1 MPFSIILLNV
11 ALIWFI
17 AVITPGPNFFITV
30 KTAVGQSRRTAFF
43 VALGTSTGAV
53 IWGLSGF
60 LGIALLFKTAPW
72 IYLSFK
78 LLGGG
83 YLVYLGLKLFTS
95 HSKAGATQEAMALEN
110 ITSFQGYK
118 QGLLTNLANPKTA
131 VFVTSLFAATMP
143 SNAPLWIG
151 VTSVAEMSII
161 SIFWYTAIAH
171 IFSSNRFKKLY
182 LNSKVWIER
191 FSGIVFIGFG
201 VKLLVKE

>member
-1 MPFSIILLNV
+1 
-11 ALIWFI
+11 
-17 AVITPGPNFFITV
+17 
-30 KTAVGQSRRTAFF
+30 
-43 VALGTSTGAV
+43 
-53 IWGLSGF
+53 
-60 LGIALLFKTAPW
+60 
-72 IYLSFK
+72 
-78 LLGGG
+78 
-83 YLVYLGLKLFTS
+83 
-95 HSKAGATQEAMALEN
+95 
-110 ITSFQGYK
+110 
-118 QGLLTNLANPKTA
+118 
-131 VFVTSLFAATMP
+131 MP